1 MKPRRKGADE
11 QSGQK
16 YQTHDSYLI
25 SEISRYQHI
34 NAENSLRP
42 ILAWRWCRCR
52 GGFLHGSR
60 RLRDAAAAVAVDKEE
75 EVEGEEEGRGGGEQ
89 KEGGGLAA
97 TGSQPADSSSMSTT
111 NIIVSFLPPG
121 PQEACAGDL
130 KDMAVKITST
140 SEKQEMTSPD
150 TKCSYISRFKKT
162 NTLKPG

>member
-60 RLRDAAAAVAVDKEE
+60 RHRDAAAAVAVEKEE
-75 EVEGEEEGRGGGEQ
+75 EVEGEEEGRGGG
-89 KEGGGLAA
+89 
-97 TGSQPADSSSMSTT
+97 GSRKKAVAWQLLEVNRPT
-111 NIIVSFLPPG
+111 PP
-121 PQEACAGDL
+121 
-130 KDMAVKITST
+130 
-140 SEKQEMTSPD
+140 
-150 TKCSYISRFKKT
+150 R
-162 NTLKPG
+162 

>member
-52 GGFLHGSR
+52 GGFLHETR
-60 RLRDAAAAVAVDKEE
+60 RHRDAAAAVAVEKEE
-75 EVEGEEEGRGGGEQ
+75 EVEGEEEGRGGG
-89 KEGGGLAA
+89 GGSRKKAVAWQLLEVNRP
-97 TGSQPADSSSMSTT
+97 T
-111 NIIVSFLPPG
+111 PP
-121 PQEACAGDL
+121 
-130 KDMAVKITST
+130 
-140 SEKQEMTSPD
+140 
-150 TKCSYISRFKKT
+150 R
-162 NTLKPG
+162 